1 MIETHLTFDKK
12 FFGPDTSSSI
22 TFDELNEI
30 TKFNREFY
38 EIKKGK
44 VRKDKLTSQQKT
56 MRKFFCK
63 SIMVKNDLKKNQKIS
78 IKDLKFVKPMLGISA
93 LDAEKIFKK
102 KLTKNLK
109 QGTFIKWSDFK

>member
-1 MIETHLTFDKK
+1 
-12 FFGPDTSSSI
+12 
-22 TFDELNEI
+22 
-30 TKFNREFY
+30 
-38 EIKKGK
+38 
-44 VRKDKLTSQQKT
+44 

-63 SIMVKNDLKKNQKIS
+63 SIMIKNDLKKNQKIS

-93 LDAEKIFKK
+93 LDQENFKK